1 MAFQTDN
8 LRLLS
13 KDDRDTHLWSYKT
26 EDALGELEQNEY
38 WQQAVYS
45 VSEGDVIIAISAVD
59 SIVDAAHFVVAKAFS
74 PTASIIVNRI

>member
-1 MAFQTDN
+1 MAFQANN

-38 WQQAVYS
+38 WQQAVYT
-45 VSEGDVIIAISAVD
+45 VSEGDIIIAISGFNN
-59 SIVDAAHFVVAKAFS
+59 IVDAAHFIVAKAFS